1 MNMANIKLL
10 GLTLALLPALAFA
23 QGRDIN
29 EKMTI
34 NADTRVVIDNMRG
47 SVEVSGW
54 SENQAT
60 VTGTLDKYAEDFI
73 FSLSGDTLTI
83 KVKMP
88 KRGSYDDDDGSDL
101 KIRLPRGVALDVK
114 GVSSDFT
121 VKQFE
126 GGAKVRS
133 VSGDLDVR
141 KVAGGV
147 ILNSVSGDIFSRELG
162 GSIELKTVS
171 GDIDDADA
179 ASDEISYQAVS
190 GDIKGFSKATRVQ
203 AETVSG
209 DLTLNVKQVE
219 NLKVNTVSGDLE
231 TRLELLPRGQVRASS
246 VSGEISLIFG
256 GALNF
261 EVDAEANAGGGIH
274 NRLTDDKPQRPRF
287 GPGESLNF
295 QVGDGNGSVRLT
307 TVSGDINLRN

>member
-1 MNMANIKLL
+1 MKLANMKLL
-10 GLTLALLPALAFA
+10 GLALALLPALALA
-23 QGRDIN
+23 QGRDID

-34 NADTRVVIDNMRG
+34 SADTRVVIDNMRG
-47 SVEVSGW
+47 KVEVTGW
-54 SENQAT
+54 DENQAT
-60 VTGTLDKYAEDFI
+60 VTGTLDKHAEDFI

-88 KRGSYDDDDGSDL
+88 KRGNYHDNDGSDL
-101 KIRLPRGVALDVK
+101 KIRLPHGVALDVQ

-162 GSIELKTVS
+162 GSLELKTVS

-179 ASDEISYQAVS
+179 TTNELSYQSVS
-190 GDIKGFSKATRVQ
+190 GDIKVFSKADRVQ

-209 DLTLNVKQVE
+209 DLNLNVGQVE
-219 NLKVNTVSGDLE
+219 SLKVNTVSGDLE
-231 TRLELLPRGQVRASS
+231 TRLELMPRGQVRASS
-246 VSGEISLIFG
+246 VSGEINFMFA

-261 EVDAEANAGGGIH
+261 EVDAEANAGGSIH
-274 NRLTDDKPQRPRF
+274 NRLTDDQPQRPRF
-287 GPGESLNF
+287 GPGESLSF
-295 QVGDGNGSVRLT
+295 QLGDGNGSVRLT